1 MKYLSRHAPPQTRG
15 RGHHLIRKMES
26 GGNAMEEIIIHRVT
40 RFATNVGLHLAVWSL
55 LLAAVPPAQL
65 FAQAAA
71 PVTGKQLK
79 LVLARQ
85 STADPVEIMKH
96 LSQTCPNITLTTNP
110 KSSDYMLYAG
120 GWSGRGY
127 RFMVIA
133 KGGDTIYAT
142 ETVLLSNAVKDVCK
156 FLDARQ

>member
-1 MKYLSRHAPPQTRG
+1 MKET
-15 RGHHLIRKMES
+15 
-26 GGNAMEEIIIHRVT
+26 IINRVT
-40 RFATNVGLHLAVWSL
+40 RFTRKFGSSLAIVL
-55 LLAAVPPAQL
+55 LFAAVPPAQIL
-65 FAQAAA
+65 AQQANQAA
-71 PVTGKQLK
+71 GKQLK
-79 LVLARQ
+79 VVLARQ

-142 ETVLLSNAVKDVCK
+142 ETVLLSNAVKNVCK

>member
-1 MKYLSRHAPPQTRG
+1 MK
-15 RGHHLIRKMES
+15 
-26 GGNAMEEIIIHRVT
+26 EITIHRVT
-40 RFATNVGLHLAVWSL
+40 RLAAKVSLHLALWPL
-55 LLAAVPPAQL
+55 LPAAVPTALL
-65 FAQAAA
+65 FAQRAAQPA
-71 PVTGKQLK
+71 GKQLK

-85 STADPVEIMKH
+85 STADPIEVMKH
-96 LSQTCPNITLTTNP
+96 LSQTCPNITVTTNP

-120 GWSGRGY
+120 GWSGAGY

-142 ETVLLSNAVKDVCK
+142 ETVLLSNAVKNVCK

>member
-1 MKYLSRHAPPQTRG
+1 MK
-15 RGHHLIRKMES
+15 
-26 GGNAMEEIIIHRVT
+26 EIISPRVT
-40 RFATNVGLHLAVWSL
+40 RFATNVSLCLAIWSL
-55 LLAAVPPAQL
+55 LLAALPPAQL
-65 FAQAAA
+65 FAQRA
-71 PVTGKQLK
+71 PQPAGRQMK

-96 LSQTCPNITLTTNP
+96 LSQNCPNITITTNP

-120 GWSGRGY
+120 GWSGGY

-142 ETVLLSNAVKDVCK
+142 ETVLLSNAVKNVCK
-156 FLDARQ
+156 FLNARQ

>member
-1 MKYLSRHAPPQTRG
+1 
-15 RGHHLIRKMES
+15 
-26 GGNAMEEIIIHRVT
+26 MEEILMHRVT
-40 RFATNVGLHLAVWSL
+40 RFTANVGLHLAICTL
-55 LLAAVPPAQL
+55 LLAAVPPPQL
-65 FAQAAA
+65 FAQRAAKPA
-71 PVTGKQLK
+71 GKQLK

-96 LSQTCPNITLTTNP
+96 LSQKCPNVTLTTNP
-110 KSSDYMLYAG
+110 KNSDYMLYAG
-120 GWSGRGY
+120 GWSGGY

-156 FLDARQ
+156 FLESR

>member
-1 MKYLSRHAPPQTRG
+1 MKARI
-15 RGHHLIRKMES
+15 IR
-26 GGNAMEEIIIHRVT
+26 RVT
-40 RFATNVGLHLAVWSL
+40 RFATNVGLHLAIWSL

-65 FAQAAA
+65 FAQRAAQPA
-71 PVTGKQLK
+71 GKQMK

-85 STADPVEIMKH
+85 STADPIEIMKH
-96 LSQTCPNITLTTNP
+96 LSQNCPNITMTTNS
-110 KSSDYMLYAG
+110 KTSDYMLYAG
-120 GWSGRGY
+120 GWSGGY

-142 ETVLLSNAVKDVCK
+142 ETVLLSNAVKNVCK